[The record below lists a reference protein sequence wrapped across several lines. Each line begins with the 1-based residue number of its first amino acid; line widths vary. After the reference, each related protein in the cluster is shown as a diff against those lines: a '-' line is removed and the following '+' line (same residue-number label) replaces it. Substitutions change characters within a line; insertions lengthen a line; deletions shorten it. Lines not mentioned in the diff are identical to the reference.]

1 MLFVWFEKFRAT
13 VLGFSFTQS
22 RYDSTLFLRRTSK
35 GIVVVF
41 VYVDDIVVTGSD
53 MEVISKIQNLLH
65 STFHIKDLG

>member
-1 MLFVWFEKFRAT
+1 M
-13 VLGFSFTQS
+13 LGFSFTQS
-22 RYDSTLFLRRTSK
+22 RYDSSLFLRRTSK